1 LSSAVSFARR
11 LAGADS
17 GERAIILGMR
27 VMIPPPPGQ
36 FRQADQLDMDRLL
49 AERAQ
54 FESTELVQC
63 ACGTW
68 FYPAPSERGASR
80 RICSL
85 CRALAVTRA

>member
-1 LSSAVSFARR
+1 MP
-11 LAGADS
+11 GADS
-17 GERAIILGMR
+17 DERAIILGMR
-27 VMIPPPPGQ
+27 AMIPPPPGQ

-63 ACGTW
+63 ACGIW
-68 FYPAPSERGASR
+68 LYPAPSERGASR

-85 CRALAVTRA
+85 CRALAVIRA